1 MQTQK
6 RYTQKI
12 HPGATFPD
20 IKATL
25 SSGEQVSL
33 NTTREGCDW
42 KVVVVYRGKHCPI
55 CTKYLNQLEGF
66 KQQFLD
72 EGVDLIAVS
81 GDSENQLNAHLEDL
95 NISFPIAYGLSQQDM
110 QALGLFI
117 SEPRSEKETDHNFAE
132 PALFVI
138 NADNQVHIAEIANA
152 PFIRPDI
159 ELLLNGLKFIRN
171 PDNNYPIRG
180 QLPY

>member
-1 MQTQK
+1 M
-6 RYTQKI
+6 
-12 HPGATFPD
+12 
-20 IKATL
+20 
-25 SSGEQVSL
+25 
-33 NTTREGCDW
+33 
-42 KVVVVYRGKHCPI
+42 VYRGKHCPI

-72 EGVDLIAVS
+72 EGVDLVAVS

-117 SEPRSEKETDHNFAE
+117 SEPRSEKETAHNFAE

>member
-1 MQTQK
+1 M
-6 RYTQKI
+6 YTQKL
-12 HPGATFPD
+12 HPGEQFPD
-20 IKATL
+20 INVSL
-25 SSGEQVSL
+25 SSGEQIPL
-33 NTTREGCDW
+33 NSVRDGYDW
-42 KVVVVYRGKHCPI
+42 KIVVVYRGKHCPI

-81 GDSENQLNAHLEDL
+81 GDSESQLQAHLDDL
-95 NISFPIAYGLSQQDM
+95 DISFPIAYGLSQQDM

-117 SEPRSEKETDHNFAE
+117 SEPRSEQETDHNFAE

-138 NADNQVHIAEIANA
+138 NGNNQVQIAEIANA

-180 QLPY
+180 QLSY